1 MFFKA
6 RSALVSGLMA
16 VHMLL
21 LAPSY
26 AMAQGMN
33 ESISPANVKVIVSF
47 LIFLVVSMVFSRLWI
62 GIVNASFIHAEPIG
76 SIEKRQ
82 PYIPSPK
89 IISGTIVGTL
99 LLFLLA
105 VHGLRNILPLHSMGG
120 AMGLAI
126 VFAIVGG
133 AALAVE
139 QRWRAA
145 REYVFAGMMGTG
157 ISIVLIGFQHALFTE
172 GTFGSNPYFM
182 ALSVLCIALT
192 WRCLFGP
199 WNSHIKATVLGM
211 FLFWIGVYMISKD
224 ASDIRLARILAGM
237 VAFVPAIIWCGFF
250 LKYHYQRTSLVLL
263 MFFAG
268 MLSTA
273 PILFYDKLVRSGSEL
288 QFFLFRI
295 VPENFNQTSSVFVAG
310 NVINAGGVRS
320 TLLVSFLSF
329 MFVGVVEEVS
339 KFWVLKKSGTTF
351 FTSIDDAM
359 QLSIIVAIG
368 FAFAENI
375 INPTYFMSFVQDFLM
390 HSSPDWGGFLGN
402 VMGRAILTN
411 MVHIVATGVLGYFFG
426 MALFAGPYIRE
437 AHGRGKM
444 LWVADGLHALLG
456 FPQKIIFRRQMFLMG
471 LTLAIALHGLFNFLV
486 TFPEILP
493 SHPSTL
499 GDLFGSSPGA
509 AWNFVPILMI
519 PSLFYV
525 VGGFWLLTDLFYKKE
540 NMKEHGHLVTTD
552 TFVTAQVVA

>member
-1 MFFKA
+1 MFSRAKLSVANKA
-6 RSALVSGLMA
+6 MA
-16 VHMLL
+16 VSLL
-21 LAPSY
+21 LMTPLSVC
-26 AMAQGMN
+26 AQGVHATAPRN
-33 ESISPANVKVIVSF
+33 NASVLVSF
-47 LIFLVVSMVFSRLWI
+47 LMFLVVSMLFSRLWI
-62 GIVNASFIHAEPIG
+62 GIVNASFIHTEPIG

-89 IISGTIVGTL
+89 VISGTIVGTVC
-99 LLFLLA
+99 LFLLA
-105 VHGLRNILPLHSMGG
+105 VRGLRDILPLHSMGG

-126 VFAIVGG
+126 GFAIVGG
-133 AALAVE
+133 ASLAVE
-139 QRWRAA
+139 QRWRAS

-157 ISIVLIGFQHALFTE
+157 ISIVLIAFQHALFTK
-172 GTFGSNPYFM
+172 GTFGSDPYFM

-199 WNSHIKATVLGM
+199 WNAHIKATILGM

-224 ASDIRLARILAGM
+224 PSDIRLARILAGM
-237 VAFVPAIIWCGFF
+237 VALIPAIIWCGFF
-250 LKYHYQRTSLVLL
+250 LKYHYQRTSLVCL

-310 NVINAGGVRS
+310 NVLNAGGVRS

-339 KFWVLKKSGTTF
+339 KFWVLKKSGTAF
-351 FTSIDDAM
+351 FTSIDDVM

-375 INPTYFMSFVQDFLM
+375 INPTYFMSFVQDFLI

-437 AHGRGKM
+437 AHSKGKM
-444 LWVADGLHALLG
+444 LWVADGLHALFG
-456 FPQKIIFRRQMFLMG
+456 FPQKIIFRRQMFLIG
-471 LTLAIALHGLFNFLV
+471 LTLAIVLHGLFNFLV

-493 SHPSTL
+493 TRPSTI
-499 GDLFGSSPGA
+499 GDLFGSSSA
-509 AWNFVPILMI
+509 APWNFVPILMI

-540 NMKEHGHLVTTD
+540 NMKERGHLVTTD
-552 TFVTAQVVA
+552 TFVTSQVVA